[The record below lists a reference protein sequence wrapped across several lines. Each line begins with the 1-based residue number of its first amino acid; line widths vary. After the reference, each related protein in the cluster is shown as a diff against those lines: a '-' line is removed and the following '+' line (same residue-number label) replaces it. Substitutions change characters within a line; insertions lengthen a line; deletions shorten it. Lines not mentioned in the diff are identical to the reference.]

1 MIMEEDLKLIQERYL
16 LNVFEKY
23 SDLQI
28 KYEKED
34 KHYINVKI
42 EPYVICLEYNWKQ
55 EIWMSIQHII
65 FDQNNEERDYPI
77 FPNAEDIGRLIY
89 DKVKF
94 IKGNYVINCSV
105 DSWSQ
110 NVETFLSN
118 IKKNKANLYH
128 VLDNSTLRFPDG
140 TMKIK
145 RKNWKSP
152 ARLIDIHQEYE
163 KGFVQVIKKDKQP
176 LYDNSPYLFG
186 SNGTYVSAEEKYYVL
201 KFKVF
206 RPSQERFQTI
216 NEYINVEKFIR
227 DYYLPKIQRERMS
240 SKLLEEINQRITNL
254 KLDVVTRDFDKYGAV
269 SINATYIPIGFNSWE
284 DYLKTIL

>member
-1 MIMEEDLKLIQERYL
+1 MEEDIKLIQEKNL

-55 EIWMSIQHII
+55 EIWMSILHVTI
-65 FDQNNEERDYPI
+65 DKNNEEREYPI
-77 FPNAEDIGRLIY
+77 FPNSEDIGRLIY

-94 IKGNYVINCSV
+94 VKGNYVINCSV

-110 NVETFLSN
+110 NVETMLSN

-140 TMKIK
+140 MMKT
-145 RKNWKSP
+145 RRTDWKSP
-152 ARLIDIHQEYE
+152 ARLIDIHQESE
-163 KGFVQVIKKDKQP
+163 KGFVQGIKKDEQP

-201 KFKVF
+201 KFKVL
-206 RPSQERFQTI
+206 RPGQELFQPI
-216 NEYINVEKFIR
+216 NEYINVEKLIR
-227 DYYLPKIQRERMS
+227 EYYFPKMQRERMS
-240 SKLLEEINQRITNL
+240 SKLLDEINQRIANL
-254 KLDVVTRDFDKYGAV
+254 KLDVITHDFDEYGAV
-269 SINATYIPIGFNSWE
+269 SINATYVPIGFNSWE
-284 DYLKTIL
+284 GYLKTIL